1 VEVQIVSAA
10 PGIAG
15 AGSVRGEPDVK
26 DVRSL
31 QRLVTSSS
39 WFMDVLSAVRDSGLP
54 DALVGAGAL
63 RDLVWGELH
72 GSFVPGDVKDVDV
85 AYFDPSD
92 LGPERDVRAEEAL
105 RRLLPGVPWEAKN
118 QAAVHTWYA
127 RRFGGVPYAPVRS
140 ACEAV
145 SRWPETATSVAVRLD
160 AGGRLRVCAP
170 VGLADLL
177 DGVWRRNPRQVS
189 LEESVRR
196 LRKHRV
202 AERWPRVRVIHPG
215 AQSDGA

>member
-1 VEVQIVSAA
+1 M
-10 PGIAG
+10 
-15 AGSVRGEPDVK
+15 K
-26 DVRSL
+26 DERAL
-31 QRLVTSSS
+31 ERLVTGSA

-63 RDLVWGELH
+63 RDLVWGERH
-72 GSFVPGDVKDVDV
+72 AGFVPDDVKDVDV

-92 LGPERDVRAEEAL
+92 LGRERDVRAEEVL
-105 RRLLPGVPWEAKN
+105 RRLRPGVPWEAKN

-127 RRFGGVPYAPVRS
+127 RRFGGVPYTPVRS
-140 ACEAV
+140 ACDAV

-160 AGGRLRVCAP
+160 AGGRLQVCAP

-177 DGVWRRNPRQVS
+177 QGVWRRNPRQVS

-202 AERWPRVRVIHPG
+202 AERWPRVQVIPPG
-215 AQSDGA
+215 SESD